1 MICDE
6 TGNGKPTQRHEVTR
20 SIGVRAQNRS
30 SPDTGGG
37 GAGEDWR
44 HPGPE
49 QELTGAARGTG
60 ALLQPG
66 LQ

>member
-20 SIGVRAQNRS
+20 SCGVRAQSRS
-30 SPDTGGG
+30 SPDTAEGV
-37 GAGEDWR
+37 GEDWR